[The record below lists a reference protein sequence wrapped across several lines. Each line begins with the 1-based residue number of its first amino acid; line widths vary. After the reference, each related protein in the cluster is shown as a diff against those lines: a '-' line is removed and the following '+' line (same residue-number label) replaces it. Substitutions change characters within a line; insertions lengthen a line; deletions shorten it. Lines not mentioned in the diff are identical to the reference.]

1 MSPAG
6 AVRRIGLLGGAFDPP
21 HVGHLVVARDALE
34 RMALDE
40 VRLVVTGVP
49 PHKGPAE
56 APAESRARMVEA
68 SLEDEDGLIASRI
81 ELERPGPSWTVETLR
96 ALRTREPGVDWHLLI
111 GADQLEGFHRWR
123 EPEAIVGLARLV
135 AMGREGRDPRRV
147 GEAPGAEEAGE
158 AGQAREAGDP
168 GRPGQP
174 GKAGDPGPS
183 RFPYDTVDVTRLD
196 ISSTRIRNRIRAG
209 RSVRWLVPA
218 PALRIIEDEGLY
230 AVGPADMENGTHAC

>member
-1 MSPAG
+1 MTPPAG

-34 RMALDE
+34 ALALDE

-49 PHKGPAE
+49 PHKDPAE
-56 APAESRARMVEA
+56 APAELRARMVEA
-68 SLEDEDGLIASRI
+68 SLQGEAGLVASRI

-96 ALRTREPGVDWHLLI
+96 ALRTREPGVEWHLLI

-123 EPEAIVGLARLV
+123 EPEAIVELARLV
-135 AMGREGRDPRRV
+135 AVGRGGR
-147 GEAPGAEEAGE
+147 APGNAGE
-158 AGQAREAGDP
+158 
-168 GRPGQP
+168 
-174 GKAGDPGPS
+174 GP
-183 RFPYDTVDVTRLD
+183 RVRVPYDTVDVTQIEL
-196 ISSTRIRNRIRAG
+196 SSTRIRNRIRAG

-218 PALRIIEDEGLY
+218 PALGIIEDEGLY

>member
-1 MSPAG
+1 MTPAG

-56 APAESRARMVEA
+56 APAECRARMVEA
-68 SLEDEDGLIASRI
+68 SLDDEDGLIASRI

-96 ALRTREPGVDWHLLI
+96 ALRTLEPGVQWHLLI

-135 AMGREGRDPRRV
+135 VMGREGRDLE
-147 GEAPGAEEAGE
+147 G
-158 AGQAREAGDP
+158 
-168 GRPGQP
+168 
-174 GKAGDPGPS
+174 S
-183 RFPYDTVDVTRLD
+183 RFPCDTVDVTRLD

-218 PALRIIEDEGLY
+218 AALRIIEDEGLY
-230 AVGPADMENGTHAC
+230 AVGPADMENGTHVC

>member
-1 MSPAG
+1 MTPPAG
-6 AVRRIGLLGGAFDPP
+6 AVRRIGLLGGTFDPP

-34 RMALDE
+34 RLALDE

-49 PHKGPAE
+49 PHKEPAK
-56 APAESRARMVEA
+56 APADLRARMVEA
-68 SLEDEDGLIASRI
+68 SLAGESRLVASRI

-96 ALRTREPGVDWHLLI
+96 ALRTREPGVEWHLLI

-123 EPEAIVGLARLV
+123 EPEAIVELARLV
-135 AMGREGRDPRRV
+135 AMGRGGRK
-147 GEAPGAEEAGE
+147 PGDAGE
-158 AGQAREAGDP
+158 HS
-168 GRPGQP
+168 
-174 GKAGDPGPS
+174 S
-183 RFPYDTVDVTRLD
+183 RVPVPYDTVDVTRMD
-196 ISSTRIRNRIRAG
+196 VSSTRIRNRIGAG

>member
-1 MSPAG
+1 MTPAG

-21 HVGHLVVARDALE
+21 HVGHLVAARDALE

-56 APAESRARMVEA
+56 ATAECRARMVEA
-68 SLEDEDGLIASRI
+68 SLEGEDGLIASRI

-96 ALRTREPGVDWHLLI
+96 ALRKREPGVEWHLLI
-111 GADQLEGFHRWR
+111 GVDQHEAFHAWR
-123 EPEAIVGLARLV
+123 EPERIVELARLV
-135 AMGREGRDPRRV
+135 VMGRGGR
-147 GEAPGAEEAGE
+147 EAREPVRAGAGGAAGE
-158 AGQAREAGDP
+158 S
-168 GRPGQP
+168 
-174 GKAGDPGPS
+174 GKAGETAGTGSS
-183 RFPYDTVDVTRLD
+183 RFPYATVDVTRLD